1 MGLVDELAGED
12 SLAADASAF
21 ARARVAD
28 GPRPTRNRAVFG
40 DVAIIEQ
47 LKAKNAKR
55 WRGFEA
61 PYANLACVEAATRLP
76 FDEGL
81 AFERQQ
87 FMKLMMG
94 SQSAAQRHIFF
105 RSYERRVGKECVST
119 CRYRLLPDP

>member
-76 FDEGL
+76 FAEGL
-81 AFERQQ
+81 AFARQP
-87 FMKLMMG
+87 FMKLIMVR
-94 SQSAAQRHIFF
+94 QSAATSTIFF
-105 RSYERRVGKECVST
+105 AIYEYGWVGTRWVSNWQI
-119 CRYRLLPDP
+119 

>member
-61 PYANLACVEAATRLP
+61 PYANLACVDAATRLP

-81 AFERQQ
+81 AFERQH

-105 RSYERRVGKECVST
+105 AERPAAKSSEERRVGKECG
-119 CRYRLLPDP
+119 RK